1 MNKLLIFLW
10 IFFTVPVYATDFSQI
25 PLKGKGDFNYFLF
38 DIYKIELYSGASEP
52 KHLYDSPLK
61 LKLIYER
68 DFSAK
73 DIIKRSLSEMKDAGV
88 SQTKFQA
95 YKRYLRKLI
104 PDIKEGDSLSA
115 LYIPDSG
122 LKILLNEK
130 DNSVKIQNDEFCLD
144 FLNIWLGPKTSAPKL
159 RKKLLGID

>member
-1 MNKLLIFLW
+1 MKRIWIVLSIIFAG
-10 IFFTVPVYATDFSQI
+10 TVFAYDFSKI
-25 PLKGKGDFNYFLF
+25 PLKGKGDFDYFLF
-38 DIYKIELYSGASEP
+38 DVYKIELYSDARDP
-52 KHLYDSPLK
+52 KLLYNGPLK

-115 LYIPDSG
+115 VYLPNSG

-130 DNSVKIQNDEFCLD
+130 NNSVKIKNEDFCID